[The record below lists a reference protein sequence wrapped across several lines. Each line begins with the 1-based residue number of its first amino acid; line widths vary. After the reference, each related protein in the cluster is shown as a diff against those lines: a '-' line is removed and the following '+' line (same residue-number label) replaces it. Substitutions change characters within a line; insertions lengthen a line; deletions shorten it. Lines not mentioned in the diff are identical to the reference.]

1 MATPAEYVVQLKTK
15 LVISQIVV
23 SFSVVEEKVWPDRG
37 YVRIRIALSNGD
49 FLEAAEYFVL
59 QDDDLATHRYRYQW
73 MDKECRELRKRWDN
87 VEHFPDLS
95 NFPDHIHIGKEDN
108 VKPGKSFSI
117 IQLLDV
123 LAGEIS

>member
-15 LVISQIVV
+15 LTISQIVV

-37 YVRIRIALSNGD
+37 YVRIRMVLSNGD
-49 FLEAAEYFVL
+49 FLETAEYFVL
-59 QDDDLATHRYRYQW
+59 QDDDLTTHRYRYQW
-73 MDKECRELRKRWDN
+73 MDRECRELRKRWDN

-95 NFPDHIHIGKEDN
+95 NFPDHIHIRNEEN
-108 VKPGKSFSI
+108 VEPGESLSI
-117 IQLLDV
+117 IQLLDA